1 MKIAES
7 CKQLIDKSRF
17 LNYFLPLLCSVLSG
31 TAFSVFLHF
40 STSNFFSLIF
50 LLLLYPLYKNTLA
63 ICEKKLVVVS
73 SVLGFLLMI
82 FCILGNIRNF
92 LENDELWK
100 NIVLPIGLF
109 LFFRSCLIWL
119 YQKTSKIEFN
129 IERVPV
135 KKKKWLIFFGSS
147 GIMLLAWL
155 PYFIYMFPG
164 VMTADS
170 NWQMK
175 QALGIEDYSNHHPIA
190 HTVIIKLFYSLGEF
204 LFKGNANLGVATY
217 SVIQAILLSMAFAY
231 FIVTLYEFGFRKSI
245 LIAVLLSYAL
255 PSYHAL
261 YSVTMWKD
269 IWFGG
274 IVLVLSTTLW
284 RILVH
289 STTGEKKIRLFE
301 FIMFFIFGVGMCLF
315 RSNGLYA
322 FVLTTLLMTVY
333 FIRQKK
339 YAIILNAVL
348 ALTISL
354 IVKGPVYNAIG
365 VKPVDTIE
373 SLSIPAQMV
382 AAAVRDG
389 AELTEEQEQLLN
401 EIVDVSALGERYSPN
416 ISDSV
421 KGLVRETDNQKYLE
435 EHKFE
440 YLKLWIDLGIKNPKS
455 YLVAYAEQT
464 FGYYYPDVQYWI
476 YGLGIDS
483 YGLEGISHNDEDCPA
498 FLRTFMEKCK
508 DAYKKYPYLGLFW
521 SIGMATWAIL
531 FTAGMVF
538 LRKRKC
544 YLLIFVPVISV
555 LFTLLIAT
563 PVFAEFRYAYSLFT
577 TLPLF
582 LTLSFFNEEKIKS

>member
-1 MKIAES
+1 MKIIEAF
-7 CKQLIDKSRF
+7 KKLKTKPWF
-17 LNYFLPLLCSVLSG
+17 ANYFLPLLCSVLSG

-50 LLLLYPLYKNTLA
+50 LLLLCPLYKNTLA
-63 ICEKKLVVVS
+63 VREKKLVFVS
-73 SVLGFLLMI
+73 SVFGFLLTV
-82 FCILGNIRNF
+82 FCILGNIRNL
-92 LENDELWK
+92 LENNELWK
-100 NIVLPIGLF
+100 NIALLIGFF
-109 LFFRSCLIWL
+109 LFFRSCLIWS
-119 YQKTSKIEFN
+119 YRKISKIEFN
-129 IERVPV
+129 INRVPT
-135 KKKKWLIFFGSS
+135 KKKKWLIFLGSS

-175 QALGIEDYSNHHPIA
+175 QALGLDEYSNHHPVV
-190 HTVIIKLFYSLGEF
+190 HTVLIKLFYSLGEF

-217 SVIQAILLSMAFAY
+217 SVCQAILLSMAFAY
-231 FIVTLYEFGFRKSI
+231 LILTLYEFGFRKSI

-261 YSVTMWKD
+261 YSITMWKD
-269 IWFGG
+269 VWFGG
-274 IVLVLSTTLW
+274 IVLTLSTTLW

-289 STTGEKKIRLFE
+289 SGAGEKKIRRSE
-301 FIMFFIFGVGMCLF
+301 FIMFFIFGTAMCLF

-322 FVLTTLLMTVY
+322 FVLTVILMTVY
-333 FIRQKK
+333 FIRQKN

-348 ALTISL
+348 ALTVAL
-354 IVKGPVYNAIG
+354 VVKEPVYNAIG

-373 SLSIPAQMV
+373 SLSIPAQQI

-389 AELTEEQEQLLN
+389 AELTDEQSSLLN
-401 EIVDVSALGERYSPN
+401 EIVDVSALGERYAPN

-421 KGLVRETDNQKYLE
+421 KNLVRETDNQEYLE

-440 YLKLWIDLGIKNPKS
+440 YLKLWIDLGIRNPKS
-455 YLVAYAEQT
+455 YLIAHAEQT
-464 FGYYYPDVQYWI
+464 YGYYYPDVQYWI
-476 YGLGIDS
+476 YGLGIVAYD
-483 YGLEGISHNDEDCPA
+483 LEGISHNDEDCPA

-508 DAYKKYPYLGLFW
+508 DAYTKYPYLGLFW
-521 SIGMATWAIL
+521 SIGMATWAIM
-531 FTAGMVF
+531 FTAGAVF
-538 LRKRKC
+538 LRKRKR

-555 LFTLLIAT
+555 FFTLMIAT
-563 PVFAEFRYAYSLFT
+563 PVFAEFRYAYSFFT

-582 LTLSFFNEEKIKS
+582 LTLPFCNDEKIKA